1 MDLACLNQLMAYVLL
16 NMPCSDLAVRVHLL
30 LTELEDM
37 KSTEVE
43 PKGEEDL
50 GKCPSGCEEGVSS
63 AEKRK

>member
-1 MDLACLNQLMAYVLL
+1 
-16 NMPCSDLAVRVHLL
+16 MPCSDLAVRVHLL